1 MNSRCFPAAIL
12 VHQNGTL
19 VSPYWKL
26 YKGAWNVL
34 TNNSETVCHKDLRIG
49 RIVYILVFYNI
60 SFSWLLPLDGFRQF
74 ISFVAW
80 QWKRSIWKPNNAF
93 SRSTWDC
100 ILRNPRKNCFVST
113 LKLKKILP
121 FTFVPL
127 RLKELPTFHNF
138 PKLQCYC
145 YNRKSLFHRNLYCPN
160 ALWVWLRPCYPCRKF
175 ERLNHLLKDEV
186 FLIGANIMNKAS
198 RYKM

>member
-1 MNSRCFPAAIL
+1 MFSLISGGHWCTKTLHQYGVSIQSSTKVRETFWQITQKLLTTKTWELDELFIYSLLKHFIFLASSTGRFPIYFWL
-12 VHQNGTL
+12 RDSEND
-19 VSPYWKL
+19 L
-26 YKGAWNVL
+26 Y
-34 TNNSETVCHKDLRIG
+34 
-49 RIVYILVFYNI
+49 
-60 SFSWLLPLDGFRQF
+60 
-74 ISFVAW
+74 
-80 QWKRSIWKPNNAF
+80 WKPNNAF
-93 SRSTWDC
+93 SRSTWDG

-113 LKLKKILP
+113 LNLKKILP

-138 PKLQCYC
+138 PKLQCYS
-145 YNRKSLFHRNLYCPN
+145 YNRKSLFHRSLYCPN
-160 ALWVWLRPCYPCRKF
+160 ALWVRLRPCYPCRKF